1 VPPRALGELLG
12 ATMHRDAY
20 QQQIVVTQA
29 THTVVLTVGRRT
41 YTVDGTPHVGDAAPV
56 IVPPRSTLVPLRFV
70 REALGLGGRLD
81 RSHAPGDRPT
91 RGQPAAVPRTHLGL
105 VDRRLASMPFR

>member
-1 VPPRALGELLG
+1 MPPRALGELLG

-70 REALGLGGRLD
+70 REALGLGMSQCLWGLE
-81 RSHAPGDRPT
+81 
-91 RGQPAAVPRTHLGL
+91 RGAI
-105 VDRRLASMPFR
+105 